1 MIFFCILFFC
11 IFDAYFFLS
20 QEQQRPGVFPKTL
33 RNMWIAVAVL
43 NPSIS
48 LLSQCLLPV
57 SAIASEAE
65 SGALLSRMAKT
76 ASGDAL
82 ELCLIIDATTVL
94 IGAVITAF
102 VGFTG
107 LAHRMALDRC
117 LPQIFLRANK
127 WRGTRHWIIGGF
139 WMLTSL
145 LVLMT
150 QGDVEVLAGI
160 YTLAFLTVMLLFCT
174 GNILLKMKRRELP
187 TETRA
192 AWGTVLVAGLMITLG
207 LLGNVLSRDSESLSL
222 FLIFGVL
229 FLLPVQ
235 FMLHRISIIRVLAVL
250 TQDRFPSLHSR
261 LVNKADDLANK
272 PLIFIS
278 DDVRDFS
285 CILLF
290 AFLTHFFSLAG

>member
-1 MIFFCILFFC
+1 MPKKIMKLITITIALVL
-11 IFDAYFFLS
+11 LS
-20 QEQQRPGVFPKTL
+20 AGVQAGAAKKVKVKREAP
-33 RNMWIAVAVL
+33 AQPAAA
-43 NPSIS
+43 PAPAAPPAASPES
-48 LLSQCLLPV
+48 LL
-57 SAIASEAE
+57 AA
-65 SGALLSRMAKT
+65 
-76 ASGDAL
+76 
-82 ELCLIIDATTVL
+82 
-94 IGAVITAF
+94 
-102 VGFTG
+102 
-107 LAHRMALDRC
+107 
-117 LPQIFLRANK
+117 
-127 WRGTRHWIIGGF
+127 
-139 WMLTSL
+139 
-145 LVLMT
+145 
-150 QGDVEVLAGI
+150 VLAGI